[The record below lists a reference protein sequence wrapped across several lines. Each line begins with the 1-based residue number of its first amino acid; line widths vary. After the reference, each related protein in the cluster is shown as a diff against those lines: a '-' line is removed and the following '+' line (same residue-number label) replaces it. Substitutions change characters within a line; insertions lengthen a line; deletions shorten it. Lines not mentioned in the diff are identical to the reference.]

1 MRFILGL
8 TAGVIRFVFRVV
20 SLGLLLIVLAAV
32 SFVYVRGN
40 QPMQVSQVPA
50 GMTYWQFMADR
61 LDAAQEVE
69 PRRCG
74 VGRFATFAFL
84 APVYS
89 IVYVDIG
96 LHPGGFLDRVSQ
108 EDRNIPTGVED
119 TAWSDIPDA
128 WWGVVERISWSMLA
142 RPAPAC
148 NFRPVKN
155 GVLDD

>member
-8 TAGVIRFVFRVV
+8 TASVIRFVFRVV
-20 SLGLLLIVLAAV
+20 SLGLLLMVLAAV
-32 SFVYVRGN
+32 SFIYFQGS

-50 GMTYWQFMADR
+50 DMTYWQFMADR

-74 VGRFATFAFL
+74 VGRLVTFGIL

-89 IVYVDIG
+89 LVYTDVG

-108 EDRNIPTGVED
+108 DDQNIPNEVEN
-119 TAWSDIPDA
+119 TPWYNVPEL
-128 WWGVVERISWSMLA
+128 WWNVFEKISWSMLA
-142 RPAPAC
+142 RRTPAC
-148 NFRPVKN
+148 NFRPVEIA
-155 GVLDD
+155 GQ

>member
-8 TAGVIRFVFRVV
+8 TAGVIRFVFRFV
-20 SLGLLLIVLAAV
+20 SLGLLLMVLAAV
-32 SFVYVRGN
+32 SFIYFQGS

-74 VGRFATFAFL
+74 VGRLVTFVVL

-89 IVYVDIG
+89 VVYTNVG

-108 EDRNIPTGVED
+108 GDQNIPIGVENTPWYD
-119 TAWSDIPDA
+119 VPVL
-128 WWGVVERISWSMLA
+128 WWNVLEKISWSMLA
-142 RPAPAC
+142 RHTPAC
-148 NFRPVKN
+148 NFRPVEIT
-155 GVLDD
+155 GQ

>member
-61 LDAAQEVE
+61 LDAAQEAE
-69 PRRCG
+69 PKRCG
-74 VGRFATFAFL
+74 VGRLITFGIL

-89 IVYVDIG
+89 VVYTDVG

-108 EDRNIPTGVED
+108 DDQNIPNGVENSP
-119 TAWSDIPDA
+119 WYNVPEL
-128 WWGVVERISWSMLA
+128 WWNVFEKISWSMLA
-142 RPAPAC
+142 RRTPAC
-148 NFRPVKN
+148 NFRPVEIA
-155 GVLDD
+155 GQ